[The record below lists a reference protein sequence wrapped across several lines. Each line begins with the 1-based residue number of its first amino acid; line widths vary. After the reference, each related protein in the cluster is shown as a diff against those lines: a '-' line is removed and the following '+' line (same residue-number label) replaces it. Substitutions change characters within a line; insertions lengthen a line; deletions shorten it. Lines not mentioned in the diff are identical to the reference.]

1 MWHCV
6 GGSEQRGPESD
17 SWAPR
22 RELQRQ
28 LEREWRLDQQER
40 QLERERRLDQRER
53 QLELDQWECQGYRE
67 WHGGRRDGRLDL
79 M

>member
-28 LEREWRLDQQER
+28 LEREWRLDQ
-40 QLERERRLDQRER
+40 RER